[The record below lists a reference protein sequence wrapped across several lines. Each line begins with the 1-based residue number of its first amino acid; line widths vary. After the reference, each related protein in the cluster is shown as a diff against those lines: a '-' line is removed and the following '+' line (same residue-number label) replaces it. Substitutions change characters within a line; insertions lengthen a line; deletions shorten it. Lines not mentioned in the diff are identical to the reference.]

1 MWNEKKRNECK
12 WESVWRANESVR
24 WKSIWSANLALV
36 RAFGHHICSLK
47 RKFFSA
53 STLSDRKWRERSDA
67 DKRGES
73 KKQQKVPDAATFGR
87 FGRHLFPFIN
97 SASTTDVAAEVLIA
111 NEHKHRDEWEEI
123 WIFFTF
129 CWFGDNNVVIRH
141 CSVCFLLIYRC
152 AAAVDAS
159 FSCSSSSRHHSP
171 I

>member
-1 MWNEKKRNECK
+1 MGIGVTSKWECEVKINLICKSSSCARLWAPYLFIEKK
-12 WESVWRANESVR
+12 
-24 WKSIWSANLALV
+24 I
-36 RAFGHHICSLK
+36 
-47 RKFFSA
+47 FSA